1 LTQEGASRIDRV
13 RARLE
18 LPLVRRAVGLRDG
31 RHRSVLQGHGQDF
44 DDLALYTPGDDVGD
58 IDWKSSARAGGV
70 PVIKRYQR
78 DSATTLVLAVDTG
91 RTMAATAAGG
101 ESKRD
106 VALHVAE
113 AVGVLAG
120 DRGDRVGLV
129 AGDAERLVRLP
140 ARSGRMHLE
149 LLLRRLERTLE
160 VEGPAPDLARVLA
173 RVQVTALTPSLV
185 VVISDAGSLVP
196 ARVDVLARLVARHSV
211 LVLSV
216 ADADPLAAG
225 SSGGARDVMDGW
237 AVPPVLRGR
246 GDLAAAVAAHRA
258 QQDAV
263 RGAMLRRL
271 GIPHATVPST
281 AEALTALAPALDR
294 RHRAAR

>member
-1 LTQEGASRIDRV
+1 
-13 RARLE
+13 
-18 LPLVRRAVGLRDG
+18 
-31 RHRSVLQGHGQDF
+31 
-44 DDLALYTPGDDVGD
+44 
-58 IDWKSSARAGGV
+58 
-70 PVIKRYQR
+70 
-78 DSATTLVLAVDTG
+78 
-91 RTMAATAAGG
+91 
-101 ESKRD
+101 
-106 VALHVAE
+106 VAE